1 MLVVNLAFT
10 KSVII
15 SVLLMIIYKEIS
27 LRSYFVK
34 VLSHSYNIVA
44 ISILFL
50 RFSDFKNIY
59 LMLKLWHYNATE
71 LG

>member
-1 MLVVNLAFT
+1 
-10 KSVII
+10 
-15 SVLLMIIYKEIS
+15 MIIYKEIS